1 MIILVNPLGD
11 FPLNDDWVYGLSVK
25 SILEKGDFRLPSYS
39 TANFFSQAF
48 WGALFCLPF
57 GFSFTALR
65 FSTLT
70 LGLIGVVITYAI
82 LRQVKATPEISLLG
96 ALLIAFNPIY
106 FGMSNTFMTDVPFF
120 AITFLSFYFLILGLK
135 HDSNLQIVFGI
146 FLSYIALL
154 IRQYGII
161 ITLAFWFAY
170 SIKKGLNPQN
180 IIKGFIP
187 LFTSVLI
194 QVIYQK
200 WMISTNRI
208 PPLENPQY
216 ESFFQSIKVFFLE
229 FNTLL
234 SKFSFIAILFFV
246 YLALFLLPFIITV
259 FSRNLQ
265 YYRQKKM
272 ILLSIFS
279 VVVVMILGSLSLTNR
294 KMMPFL
300 GNVLNGFG
308 LGPLTLRD
316 TYFLGLNYF
325 STPFVIKILWLLL
338 TIISI
343 LATVLLIYYLLLA
356 TVKIFNRDQD
366 SNDQQNK
373 WLITF
378 IISGFFSYLSLVIA
392 SGRFD
397 RYLLPLLPLS
407 MVAVFLSTR
416 DIVKKNVGDKITSLV
431 VIIVLIYG
439 AFTIGATHDY
449 LAWNR
454 SRWQA
459 LNDLMKESRIL
470 PNNID
475 GGYEFN
481 GWYLY
486 DYKYKGNPDKS
497 FWWVDNDDYIIS
509 FGPLDGY
516 ETVKQY
522 PFRKWLFFD
531 QGNIF
536 VLHRSAKANSVKP

>member
-25 SILEKGDFRLPSYS
+25 SILEKGDFRLPAYS
-39 TANFFSQAF
+39 SANLLPQAF

-120 AITFLSFYFLILGLK
+120 TVTFLSFYFLILGLK
-135 HDSNLQIVFGI
+135 YDSNLQIALGI

-170 SIKKGLNPQN
+170 SIKKGLSTRN

-200 WMISTNRI
+200 WIISTNRI

-216 ESFFQSIKVFFLE
+216 GIFLQFINVFFLE
-229 FNTLL
+229 LL
-234 SKFSFIAILFFV
+234 PISYFIIIFFV
-246 YLALFLLPFIITV
+246 YLGLFLLPFIITV
-259 FSRNLQ
+259 FSRNFQ
-265 YYRQKKM
+265 HYRQRKM

-279 VVVVMILGSLSLTNR
+279 VVVVMVLGFMNLTNR
-294 KMMPFL
+294 KTMPFL
-300 GNVLNGFG
+300 ENVLTSFG

-316 TYFLGLNYF
+316 TYILRLHYF
-325 STPFVIKILWLLL
+325 STPFVIKILWALL
-338 TIISI
+338 TTIAI
-343 LATVLLIYYLLLA
+343 LTTVLLIYHLLLA
-356 TVKIFNRDQD
+356 TVKIFDQSQD
-366 SNDQQNK
+366 PNNQQNK
-373 WLITF
+373 WLIVF
-378 IISGFFSYLSLVIA
+378 IISGFFSYLLLIA
-392 SGRFD
+392 FSGSFD
-397 RYLLPLLPLS
+397 RYLLPLVPLS
-407 MVAVFLSTR
+407 MIAILLSTR
-416 DIVKKNVGDKITSLV
+416 DVTKKNLGDKITSLV
-431 VIIVLIYG
+431 VIMLLIYG
-439 AFTIGATHDY
+439 VFTIGATHDY

-454 SRWQA
+454 SRWHA
-459 LNDLMKESRIL
+459 LNDLMEESRIL

-486 DYKYKGNPDKS
+486 DFKYKESRGKS
-497 FWWVDNDDYIIS
+497 PWWVDKDDYIIS

-516 ETVKQY
+516 EAVKQY
-522 PFRKWLFFD
+522 PFRGWLFSG
-531 QGNIF
+531 QTNIF
-536 VLHRSAKANSVKP
+536 VLHKSSKVNSVRP